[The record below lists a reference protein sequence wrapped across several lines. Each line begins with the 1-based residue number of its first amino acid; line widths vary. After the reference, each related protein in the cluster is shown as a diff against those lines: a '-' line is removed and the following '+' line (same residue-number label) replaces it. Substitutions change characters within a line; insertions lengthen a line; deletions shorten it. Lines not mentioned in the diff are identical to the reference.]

1 MNSLKSLQVLCSG
14 VAHFAECSQSK
25 VDRISIFSGTLTI
38 NFSPLKIDRRTSCAP
53 HGPVKFWQP
62 RERKRGLL
70 VSLILGCFIKILH
83 QIWNNKRFC
92 GKLIE
97 SGGGGG
103 AYPSVQMTLRGAR
116 AQFRKS
122 VFIRNMITGV
132 MQSQFFAHLSP
143 TFIKI
148 AMCMTYEALT
158 TTESSCKN

>member
-70 VSLILGCFIKILH
+70 VGLILGCFIKILH
-83 QIWNNKRFC
+83 QIWNNKRLC

-103 AYPSVQMTLRGAR
+103 AYTSVQIDSQRC
-116 AQFRKS
+116 
-122 VFIRNMITGV
+122 
-132 MQSQFFAHLSP
+132 QSAIQEKCVYPKHDNRCNAIPIL
-143 TFIKI
+143 
-148 AMCMTYEALT
+148 C
-158 TTESSCKN
+158 SSFPPLL